1 MKLLVFLLGLL
12 ITCHTAPVED
22 EHRREARSA
31 SDEEVENLRLM
42 LTEMKQTL
50 AKANQLPPAQPAAPP
65 KAPGIVVH
73 SIPASGPKPEQNS
86 LPQINLYLS
95 APVQSSVPQNEP
107 PKQPP
112 NQEVF
117 LATPVTIQGIPFTP
131 NTLPQRG
138 TPFGPFLQHGMPLPG
153 PQKPMAFPMPQPGM
167 GFPMPQPGMAF
178 PMPQPGMGFPMPQQG
193 MAFPMPQQGMALPMP
208 QPGMGFPMP
217 QPGMGFPMPQPG
229 MGFPMPQPGMGFPMP
244 QPGMGYPMP
253 QQGVVFSF
261 GQQELPPPGTQQA
274 VPQFPPASNPQG
286 ISYIALVPQDGA
298 SYGSQPQG
306 QTKSLYMPLPP
317 QMPSFNPYGG
327 LGGRPTFGISPPIIF
342 RERSQGSNIQVPA
355 GIEHIEDK
363 EPEHV
368 EPEQEVVKQVAV

>member
-1 MKLLVFLLGLL
+1 
-12 ITCHTAPVED
+12 
-22 EHRREARSA
+22 
-31 SDEEVENLRLM
+31 M

-50 AKANQLPPAQPAAPP
+50 AKVNQLPPAQPVASP
-65 KAPGIVVH
+65 KDPSIVVH

-131 NTLPQRG
+131 NTLPQGG

-153 PQKPMAFPMPQPGM
+153 PQQPMS
-167 GFPMPQPGMAF
+167 F

-193 MAFPMPQQGMALPMP
+193 MSFPMPQQGMS
-208 QPGMGFPMP
+208 FPMP
-217 QPGMGFPMPQPG
+217 QPGI
-229 MGFPMPQPGMGFPMP
+229 
-244 QPGMGYPMP
+244 GYPMP

-261 GQQELPPPGTQQA
+261 GQRELPPPGTQQA

-327 LGGRPTFGISPPIIF
+327 FGGRPTFGISPPIIF

-355 GIEHIEDK
+355 GVEQIEDK

-368 EPEQEVVKQVAV
+368 EPEQEAVKQMAV